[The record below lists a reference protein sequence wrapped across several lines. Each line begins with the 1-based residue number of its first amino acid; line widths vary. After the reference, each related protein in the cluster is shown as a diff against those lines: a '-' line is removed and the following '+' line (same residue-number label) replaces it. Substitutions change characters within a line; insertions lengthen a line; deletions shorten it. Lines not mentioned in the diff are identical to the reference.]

1 MKIKKYIVE
10 ISVLSVVLLSTGAI
24 IYKSLADETNLSQE
38 VNEGEIKVDE
48 EPVQESEIKE
58 ELKDEEGSEKEE
70 VEGVEADDEHEQSSN
85 EVEQTTNDT
94 ATEPVELK
102 KESVVSYSVT
112 ADSSLPKLVGKDV
125 SKSNSLKDELPLLP
139 GFRLSGDMYIC
150 NVNNLYDTV
159 IRMYKVTE
167 KDEKDVLVDKVIVMT
182 GSEVIYDKQIQD
194 IVSVV
199 LNYYENKKWEFIYN
213 GDHSYFDIRL

>member
-1 MKIKKYIVE
+1 MKIKKYIAE

-38 VNEGEIKVDE
+38 VNEEEIQVDE
-48 EPVQESEIKE
+48 ESVQESEIKE
-58 ELKDEEGSEKEE
+58 ELKEEGSEKEE
-70 VEGVEADDEHEQSSN
+70 VEDVEADDEHEQSSN
-85 EVEQTTNDT
+85 EVEQITNDT

-112 ADSSLPKLVGKDV
+112 ADKSLPKLVGKDV

-150 NVNNLYDTV
+150 NVNNLYDTE

-167 KDEKDVLVDKVIVMT
+167 KDEKDVLVDKVIVVT

>member
-1 MKIKKYIVE
+1 MKIKKYIAE

-38 VNEGEIKVDE
+38 MNEEEIQVDE

-58 ELKDEEGSEKEE
+58 ELKEEGSEKEE
-70 VEGVEADDEHEQSSN
+70 VEDVEADDEHEQSSN
-85 EVEQTTNDT
+85 EVEQITNDT
-94 ATEPVELK
+94 ANEPVELK

-112 ADSSLPKLVGKDV
+112 ADKSLPKLVGKDV

>member
-1 MKIKKYIVE
+1 MKIKKYIAE

-38 VNEGEIKVDE
+38 VNEEEIQVDE

-58 ELKDEEGSEKEE
+58 ELKEEGSEKEE
-70 VEGVEADDEHEQSSN
+70 VEDVEADDEHEQSSN
-85 EVEQTTNDT
+85 EVEQITNDT
-94 ATEPVELK
+94 ATESVELK

-112 ADSSLPKLVGKDV
+112 ADKSLPKLVGKDV

>member
-1 MKIKKYIVE
+1 MKIKKYIAE

-38 VNEGEIKVDE
+38 VNEEEIQVDE

-58 ELKDEEGSEKEE
+58 ELKEEGSEKEE
-70 VEGVEADDEHEQSSN
+70 VEDVEADDEHEQSSN
-85 EVEQTTNDT
+85 EVEQITNDT
-94 ATEPVELK
+94 ANEPVELK

-112 ADSSLPKLVGKDV
+112 ADKSLPKLVGKDV

-150 NVNNLYDTV
+150 NVNNLYDTE

>member
-1 MKIKKYIVE
+1 MKIKKYIAE

-38 VNEGEIKVDE
+38 VNEEEIQVDE

-58 ELKDEEGSEKEE
+58 ELKEEGSEKEE
-70 VEGVEADDEHEQSSN
+70 VEDVEADDEHEQSSN
-85 EVEQTTNDT
+85 EVEQITNDT

-112 ADSSLPKLVGKDV
+112 ADKSLPKLVGKDV

-150 NVNNLYDTV
+150 NVNNLYDTE

>member
-1 MKIKKYIVE
+1 MKIKKYIAE

-38 VNEGEIKVDE
+38 MNEEEIQVDE

-58 ELKDEEGSEKEE
+58 ELKEEGSEKEE
-70 VEGVEADDEHEQSSN
+70 VEDVEADDEHEQSSN
-85 EVEQTTNDT
+85 EVEQITNDT
-94 ATEPVELK
+94 ATESVELK

-112 ADSSLPKLVGKDV
+112 ADKSLPKLVGKDV

>member
-38 VNEGEIKVDE
+38 VNEGENKVDE

-94 ATEPVELK
+94 ATGPVELK

-112 ADSSLPKLVGKDV
+112 ADKSLPKLVGKDV

>member
-1 MKIKKYIVE
+1 MKIKKYIAE

-38 VNEGEIKVDE
+38 MNEEEIQVDE

-58 ELKDEEGSEKEE
+58 ELKEEGSEKEE
-70 VEGVEADDEHEQSSN
+70 VEDVEADDEHEQSSN
-85 EVEQTTNDT
+85 EVEQITNDT

-112 ADSSLPKLVGKDV
+112 ADKSLPKLVGKDV

-150 NVNNLYDTV
+150 NVNNLYDTE

>member
-1 MKIKKYIVE
+1 MKIKKYIAE

-38 VNEGEIKVDE
+38 VNEEEIQVDE

-58 ELKDEEGSEKEE
+58 ELKEEGSEKEE
-70 VEGVEADDEHEQSSN
+70 VEDVEADDEHEQSSN
-85 EVEQTTNDT
+85 EVEQITNDT

-112 ADSSLPKLVGKDV
+112 ADKSLPKLVGKDV

>member
-1 MKIKKYIVE
+1 MKIKKYIAE

-38 VNEGEIKVDE
+38 VNEEEIQVDE
-48 EPVQESEIKE
+48 ESVQESEIKE
-58 ELKDEEGSEKEE
+58 ELKEEGSEKEE
-70 VEGVEADDEHEQSSN
+70 VEDVEADDEHEQSSN
-85 EVEQTTNDT
+85 EVEQITNDT

-112 ADSSLPKLVGKDV
+112 ADKSLPKLVGKDV

-150 NVNNLYDTV
+150 NVNNLYDTE

>member
-1 MKIKKYIVE
+1 MKIKKYIAE

-24 IYKSLADETNLSQE
+24 IYKSLADETTLSQE
-38 VNEGEIKVDE
+38 VNEEEIQVDE

-58 ELKDEEGSEKEE
+58 ELKEEGSEKEE
-70 VEGVEADDEHEQSSN
+70 VEDVEADDEHEQSSN
-85 EVEQTTNDT
+85 EVEQITNDT

-112 ADSSLPKLVGKDV
+112 ADKSLPKLVGKDV

>member
-1 MKIKKYIVE
+1 MKIKKYIAE

-38 VNEGEIKVDE
+38 MNEEEIQVDE

-58 ELKDEEGSEKEE
+58 ELKEEGSEKEE
-70 VEGVEADDEHEQSSN
+70 VEDVEADDEHEQSSN
-85 EVEQTTNDT
+85 EVEQITNDT

-112 ADSSLPKLVGKDV
+112 ADKSLPKLVGKDV